1 QTLEPPRENQYYLAT
16 KYGGFR
22 PPDGFDPDTHTGALP
37 LDWWHS
43 NGEVLTSFG
52 VNASP
57 AGVTFPRPDNYYL
70 AGEAADMVE
79 SLTKA
84 FARIS
89 AEVRSSASS
98 VAANSTRLGADTA
111 VFQAAFDSTNW
122 SGDLQAFRINSDG
135 TISDAASWSA
145 ATKLDGLSNGN
156 INVRKILTVL
166 PPTPAGGGSSV
177 STTGADFAWTDISSE
192 QKEKL
197 RRPAGG
203 GLPLVAEAVGQDRLD
218 YLRGIRDD
226 EQPDGVFRKRDS
238 RLGDI
243 VN

>member
-98 VAANSTRLGADTA
+98 VAANSTRLGSDTA
-111 VFQAAFDSTNW
+111 VFQAAFDSTRW
-122 SGDLQAFRINSDG
+122 SGELQSFRIDEEDG
-135 TISDAASWSA
+135 SISSTPTWKAAE
-145 ATKLDGLSNGN
+145 KLDARSEGSLSS
-156 INVRKILTVL
+156 RKILSVA
-166 PPTPAGGGSSV
+166 PPSSAGGGSEI
-177 STTGADFAWTDISSE
+177 STTGIDFRWSDLAGE
-192 QKEKL
+192 QRDAL
-197 RRPAGG
+197 RQRQGG
-203 GLPLVAEAVGQDRLD
+203 GNLESVSVGQARLD
-218 YLRGIRDD
+218 FLRG
-226 EQPDGVFRKRDS
+226 S
-238 RLGDI
+238 RTD
-243 VN
+243 